1 MAREPTPYVLD
12 TNVVS
17 ELMRERPEPAVLA
30 RLASLD
36 DGAWYITA
44 VTEAE
49 TRHGLALLP
58 TGRRKTRL
66 GTALL
71 AFLGQDFAGR
81 IIAFDSPASAYY
93 ADIMVV
99 RSKAGRPMQVQDAMI
114 AACCLARVAT
124 LVTRN
129 TRDFEGLGLALFN
142 PWP

>member
-1 MAREPTPYVLD
+1 MTTLYVLD

-17 ELMRERPEPAVLA
+17 ELMRERPDPAVLA

-36 DGAWYITA
+36 DSAWHITA

-49 TRHGLALLP
+49 ARHGLALLP
-58 TGRRKTRL
+58 AGRKKTRL

-129 TRDFEGLGLALFN
+129 TRDFEGLGLDLFN

>member
-1 MAREPTPYVLD
+1 MPTAYVLD

-17 ELMRERPEPAVLA
+17 ELMRERPDRAVLA

-36 DGAWYITA
+36 DSAWYISA

-49 TRHGLALLP
+49 VRHGLALLP
-58 TGRRKTRL
+58 AGRKKTRL

-81 IIAFDSPASAYY
+81 IIAFDSSASAYY

-129 TRDFEGLGLALFN
+129 TRDFEGLGLDLFN